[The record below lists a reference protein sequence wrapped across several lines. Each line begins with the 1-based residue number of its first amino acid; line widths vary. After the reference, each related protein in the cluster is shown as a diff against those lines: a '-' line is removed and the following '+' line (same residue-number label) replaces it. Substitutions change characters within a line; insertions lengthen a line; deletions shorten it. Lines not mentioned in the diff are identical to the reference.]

1 LYNGQNPR
9 TKVNINLISMVSKSA
24 NTSSATPRSEL
35 MAAKE
40 DAIVENAEITLYD
53 MLTHLAERMQ

>member
-1 LYNGQNPR
+1 
-9 TKVNINLISMVSKSA
+9 MVSKSA

-53 MLTHLAERMQ
+53 MITHLAERMQ